1 MREIKGPV
9 GWAVTA
15 VAVFTSLFHLYMAGF
30 GTLEPR
36 IRNAMHLILLLP
48 LAFLLFPAT
57 KRSPKHR
64 PSVLDFILV
73 LLSIAVCSFIII
85 ENDRLNM
92 RWEYFTPVLLTEI
105 ILGSIAVVLVLEATR
120 RAVSA
125 FLAYLTLLGLIYYYI
140 LGSFLPGFLYAR
152 PVPFS
157 RLIESMYLK
166 QGDGVFGSLTGV
178 SASYV
183 VLFIL
188 FGAVISE
195 VGVGDYFMKLAKRI
209 AGWASG
215 GPAKIAVLT
224 SALFGSISGIAVA
237 NVYTTG
243 SFTIPM
249 MKKLGYRSQFAA
261 AVEATASTGGQFM
274 PPVMGVAAFIMA
286 EFLGVPYFDVAVASL
301 IPAIL
306 FFMACGFM
314 VHYEA
319 KKVGLQGIPWSELP
333 TWREVVKESFL
344 FIPILSLIGILMAGY
359 SAFMAAFISIFVG
372 LGLGVVGIFVKNE
385 EIALTPKK
393 LLRAF
398 EMGAKNSIMIATAC
412 CVADIFTT
420 SISHSGL
427 GLAFTSIVT
436 SASGGIPII
445 ALSLIAI
452 ACLILGMGLPTIVAY
467 ILASA
472 IGVPVMLKFGFQPM
486 AAHLFTLYFAVIG
499 CVTPPV
505 CVSAYAGAS
514 ISGSDPLKTGWEAT
528 RLSLT
533 GFIIPFAF
541 VFEPNLLM
549 EGTAVEILKTL
560 ALALIGTAVL
570 AIGLERYFKAKISI
584 LSAVLLTAGGCA
596 LYFGHLPFWIHLIDL
611 LLIASL
617 LAFENR
623 EVIFPQ
629 RFGGQL
635 ELKGDER

>member
-1 MREIKGPV
+1 MRELKGPV
-9 GWAVTA
+9 GWLVLG

-48 LAFLLFPAT
+48 LAFMLVPAT
-57 KRSPKHR
+57 KKSPQDR
-64 PSVLDFILV
+64 PSLPDY
-73 LLSIAVCSFIII
+73 LLSILSVAVCAFVIF
-85 ENDRLNM
+85 ENDRLNL
-92 RWEYFTPVLLTEI
+92 RWEYVSPVLTVEL
-105 ILGSIAVVLVLEATR
+105 ILGTIAILLVLEATR
-120 RAVSA
+120 RAVSG
-125 FLAYLTLLGLIYYYI
+125 FLAGLTVFGILYYTI
-140 LGSFLPGFLYAR
+140 LGSFMPGFLYCR
-152 PVPFS
+152 SVPYP

-166 QGDGVFGSLTGV
+166 QGEGVFGSLTGV

-188 FGAVISE
+188 FGSVISE
-195 VGVGDYFMKLAKRI
+195 VGVGEYFMKLAKRV

-249 MKKLGYRSQFAA
+249 MKRLGYRSQFAA

-286 EFLGVPYFDVAVASL
+286 EFLGVPYFDVAFASL
-301 IPAIL
+301 IPAVL
-306 FFMACGFM
+306 FFVACGLM

-319 KKVGLQGIPWSELP
+319 KKLGLKGIPWAELP
-333 TWREVVKESFL
+333 PWREVLRESFL
-344 FIPILSLIGILMAGY
+344 LIPLVVLILIMMAGY
-359 SAFMAAFISIFVG
+359 SAFMAAFVSIFVA
-372 LGLGVVGIFVKNE
+372 LGIGVLGIFLKME
-385 EIALTPKK
+385 EVALTPRK

-398 EMGAKNSIMIATAC
+398 EMGAKNSIMIAVAC

-445 ALSLIAI
+445 ALFLIAV

-472 IGVPVMLKFGFQPM
+472 IGVPVMLKFGVAPM

-505 CVSAYAGAS
+505 CVSAFAGAS
-514 ISGSDPLKTGWEAT
+514 IAGSDPLKTGWEAT
-528 RLSLT
+528 KLSLT
-533 GFIIPFAF
+533 GFIIPFAY
-541 VFEPNLLM
+541 VFEPSLLM
-549 EGTAVEILKTL
+549 DGSPLEITKTFI
-560 ALALIGTAVL
+560 LALIGCAAL
-570 AIGLERYFKAKISI
+570 AIGIERFFIKKISTPSS
-584 LSAVLLTAGGCA
+584 LVLVAGGCA
-596 LYFGHLPFWIHLIDL
+596 LFFGHLPLTAHLAILSLITAL
-611 LLIASL
+611 LFIETKRTTKRTEAVP
-617 LAFENR
+617 E
-623 EVIFPQ
+623 
-629 RFGGQL
+629 
-635 ELKGDER
+635 

>member
-1 MREIKGPV
+1 MMRELKGPV
-9 GWAVTA
+9 GWIVTV

-57 KRSPKHR
+57 KKSPKHR
-64 PSVLDFILV
+64 PSVFDW
-73 LLSIAVCSFIII
+73 LLTLFSVAVCAFVILS
-85 ENDRLNM
+85 NDRLNM
-92 RWEYFTPVLLTEI
+92 RWEYVSPVLTSEI
-105 ILGSIAVVLVLEATR
+105 ILGTIAIFLVLEATR
-120 RAVSA
+120 RAVSG
-125 FLAYLTLLGLIYYYI
+125 FLTWLTLFGLLYYSI
-140 LGSFLPGFLYAR
+140 LGSFLPGFLYCR
-152 PVPFS
+152 QVPYN

-166 QGDGVFGSLTGV
+166 QGEGVFGSLTGV
-178 SASYV
+178 SANYV

-188 FGAVISE
+188 FGSVISE
-195 VGVGDYFMKLAKRI
+195 VGVGDYFMKLAKRV

-249 MKKLGYRSQFAA
+249 MKRLGYRPQFAA

-286 EFLGVPYFDVAVASL
+286 EFLGVPYFDVAIASL
-301 IPAIL
+301 IPAVL
-306 FFMACGFM
+306 FFVACGFM

-319 KKVGLQGIPWSELP
+319 KKLGLKGIAWADLP
-333 TWREVVKESFL
+333 PWREVFTESFL
-344 FIPILSLIGILMAGY
+344 FIPIVALIVIMMAGY
-359 SAFMAAFISIFVG
+359 SAFMAAFVSIFVA
-372 LGLGVVGIFVKNE
+372 LGLGVVGIFLKMPEV
-385 EIALTPKK
+385 ALTPGK

-398 EMGAKNSIMIATAC
+398 EMGAKNSIMIAIAC

-420 SISHSGL
+420 AISHSGL

-436 SASGGIPII
+436 SASGGIPVVALLLI
-445 ALSLIAI
+445 AL

-472 IGVPVMLKFGFQPM
+472 IGVPVMLKFGVPPM

-514 ISGSDPLKTGWEAT
+514 IAGSDPLKTGWEAT
-528 RLSLT
+528 KLSLT
-533 GFIIPFAF
+533 GFIIPFAY
-541 VFEPNLLM
+541 VFEPGLLM
-549 EGTAVEILKTL
+549 EGSTGYIIWTFI
-560 ALALIGTAVL
+560 LALIGAAVL
-570 AIGLERYFKAKISI
+570 AIGLERYFRSKISVI
-584 LSAVLLTAGGCA
+584 SAVLLTVGGCA
-596 LYFGHLPFWIHLIDL
+596 LYFGNLPVVVHL
-611 LLIASL
+611 AV
-617 LAFENR
+617 LAMIGVVLFVETR
-623 EVIFPQ
+623 VMAPRARQ
-629 RFGGQL
+629 TVQG
-635 ELKGDER
+635 